1 MAWLGGGAAFAMTW
15 AVLSGTAAP
24 IAATAYADLARDA
37 HARNV
42 VTAILADFRGL
53 DTMGEATVIAIALV
67 GIAALLRNGRRS

>member
-1 MAWLGGGAAFAMTW
+1 MAWLGGLAAFAMTW
-15 AVLSGTAAP
+15 AVLSGTGAP
-24 IAATAYADLARDA
+24 IAAAAYADLAREA

-67 GIAALLRNGRRS
+67 GIAALLRTGRRS